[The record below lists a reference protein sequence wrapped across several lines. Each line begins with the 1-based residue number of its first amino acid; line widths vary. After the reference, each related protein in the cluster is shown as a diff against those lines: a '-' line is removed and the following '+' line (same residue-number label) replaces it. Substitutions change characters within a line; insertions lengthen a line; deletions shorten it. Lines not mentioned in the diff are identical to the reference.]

1 MSPLSVVALSALT
14 VIFFYYSFQGT
25 SSDFRYLIL
34 LLLCVRSIKLCNGS
48 YATCLWGEREKC
60 SHKLVMLLLMT
71 GTSH

>member
-34 LLLCVRSIKLCNGS
+34 LLCVRSIKLCNGS
-48 YATCLWGEREKC
+48 YATCLWRGREKC